1 MYMVYV
7 IRSRVSGMLYTG
19 QTSNFERRFEQHQ
32 QGISRFTRGR
42 GPWEIILTE
51 RHNTLI
57 EAMRRERFLKS
68 GRGREWLKE
77 KLNSMIPP
85 Q

>member
-1 MYMVYV
+1 
-7 IRSRVSGMLYTG
+7 MLYTG
-19 QTSNFERRFEQHQ
+19 QTSNFEGRFEQHQ

-51 RHNTLI
+51 KHNTLI
-57 EAMRRERFLKS
+57 EAMIRERFLKS